1 MGSQARMAR
10 GLLKNLASRWL
21 SKAKSLL
28 ADEAWESSSGLQGG
42 VHVVKADQVEEIADR
57 KPNSKRKYASWR
69 TYRHTLADGTGG
81 AKLVAREVCQ
91 ALVHAEPHP
100 FSPNP
105 VVCCFSVFPD
115 MGLVVKVYPM
125 FRNLITLVEVFSISA
140 CTLDPLDHL
149 LDSLLSTVGKMLGQ
163 ILVTKQTGPQGEVV
177 SKGFTCVKRSMS
189 HVNEMF
195 LAITLD
201 RTTTGPCVW
210 RERNSRLFDDKEAN
224 NEVVWQKVKATAA
237 SLCSKVI
244 DGLSPKVADR
254 NVSIEQVKK
263 LYKLFCECDYTLLEI
278 DPIAKTSD
286 NQLVAADAK
295 LNFDDNVAFLQKQIF
310 AMRDPSQEDPHE
322 VAAAKA
328 DLNYIGLD
336 GEIGCM
342 VNSAGLAMATMD
354 IIKLHGGTPANF
366 LDVGGNAS
374 EGQLLL
380 LLIEFPEQVVEAF
393 KILTSNE
400 KVKAILVNI
409 FGGIM
414 KYDVIASGIV
424 ALKVPVVVRL
434 EGTNVG
440 EGKGILKGRLNMESS
455 MTLVTAEDLDD
466 AAEKAVKQ
474 PTVEEIPIFL
484 FYFRCCFF
492 TSKYAWVGSF

>member
-1 MGSQARMAR
+1 MYLSNYDATLTVLQIIGMMMVMENTMLMRRM
-10 GLLKNLASRWL
+10 KMN
-21 SKAKSLL
+21 
-28 ADEAWESSSGLQGG
+28 
-42 VHVVKADQVEEIADR
+42 I
-57 KPNSKRKYASWR
+57 
-69 TYRHTLADGTGG
+69 T
-81 AKLVAREVCQ
+81 EVCQ

-201 RTTTGPCVW
+201 RTTTGPV
-210 RERNSRLFDDKEAN
+210 
-224 NEVVWQKVKATAA
+224 AT
-237 SLCSKVI
+237 
-244 DGLSPKVADR
+244 
-254 NVSIEQVKK
+254 
-263 LYKLFCECDYTLLEI
+263 
-278 DPIAKTSD
+278 
-286 NQLVAADAK
+286 
-295 LNFDDNVAFLQKQIF
+295 
-310 AMRDPSQEDPHE
+310 
-322 VAAAKA
+322 AKA

-366 LDVGGNAS
+366 LDVGRNAS

-424 ALKVPVVVRL
+424 NAAKLVFKVALKVPVVVRL
-434 EGTNVG
+434 EGNQCRRR
-440 EGKGILKGRLNMESS
+440 EGDSQGKESC

-484 FYFRCCFF
+484 FYFSFCFF